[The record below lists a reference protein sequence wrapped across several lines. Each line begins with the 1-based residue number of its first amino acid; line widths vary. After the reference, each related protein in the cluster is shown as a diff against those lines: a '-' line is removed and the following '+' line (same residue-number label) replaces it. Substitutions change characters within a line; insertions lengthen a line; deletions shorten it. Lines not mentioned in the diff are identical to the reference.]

1 MPSMFNRLSRVRS
14 SRIFLSRKQTCGIMG
29 RRFLSGVKSAT
40 PFIIGEKAFP
50 LNSYFYSEAEIQQ
63 ML

>member
-14 SRIFLSRKQTCGIMG
+14 SRIFLSKKQTCGIMG

-40 PFIIGEKAFP
+40 LFIIVRKGFSIK
-50 LNSYFYSEAEIQQ
+50 
-63 ML
+63 